1 MAEKKNTNKI
11 LSITL
16 IITICIAFLVLI
28 MVNLPESDEQLLDDE
43 LEDIDVVL
51 TIIYENTYKNY
62 TLEELELFSATTGYA
77 RNIKGGLLPEVRIN
91 PDVNEPA
98 WEFTGVVVNLLLE
111 EFEDLPNEYYINV
124 SSSDNWVSTYTKDH
138 VMGSVE
144 IYNETGNITANSG
157 AIMIL
162 AYMQNGEYISEQ
174 DGPLRIVFVNSNA
187 ITNSRLWAKLVVSIE
202 IMDI

>member
-1 MAEKKNTNKI
+1 
-11 LSITL
+11 
-16 IITICIAFLVLI
+16 
-28 MVNLPESDEQLLDDE
+28 
-43 LEDIDVVL
+43 
-51 TIIYENTYKNY
+51 
-62 TLEELELFSATTGYA
+62 
-77 RNIKGGLLPEVRIN
+77 
-91 PDVNEPA
+91 
-98 WEFTGVVVNLLLE
+98 
-111 EFEDLPNEYYINV
+111 
-124 SSSDNWVSTYTKDH
+124 
-138 VMGSVE
+138 MGSVE

>member
-16 IITICIAFLVLI
+16 IITICIAFIVLI
-28 MVNLPESDEQLLDDE
+28 LVNLPESDEQLLDDE

-51 TIIYENTYKNY
+51 TIIYKNTYKNY
-62 TLEELELFSATTGYA
+62 TLEELELFSTTTGYA
-77 RNIKGGLLPEVRIN
+77 RDIKGGLLPEVRIT
-91 PDVNEPA
+91 PDINEPA
-98 WEFTGVVVNLLLE
+98 WEFTGVAVNLLLE